1 MEDWILYGRVE
12 DTGTKKAA
20 FRFLRAE
27 HGLFG
32 KRKSFFCWEYQYEY
46 EGERGRAQG
55 SSTLPRKFRGDY
67 FIRLQ
72 TASA

>member
-32 KRKSFFCWEYQYEY
+32 KGNRSFVGSTSMSMRGN
-46 EGERGRAQG
+46 GEEHTSPEIQ
-55 SSTLPRKFRGDY
+55 GDY

>member
-20 FRFLRAE
+20 SRFLRAE

-32 KRKSFFCWEYQYEY
+32 KGNRSFVGSTSMSMRKSAREQH
-46 EGERGRAQG
+46 
-55 SSTLPRKFRGDY
+55 SSPEIQGDY

>member
-27 HGLFG
+27 HGLFAFLEKEIVLLLG
-32 KRKSFFCWEYQYEY
+32 VP
-46 EGERGRAQG
+46 G
-55 SSTLPRKFRGDY
+55 
-67 FIRLQ
+67 
-72 TASA
+72 